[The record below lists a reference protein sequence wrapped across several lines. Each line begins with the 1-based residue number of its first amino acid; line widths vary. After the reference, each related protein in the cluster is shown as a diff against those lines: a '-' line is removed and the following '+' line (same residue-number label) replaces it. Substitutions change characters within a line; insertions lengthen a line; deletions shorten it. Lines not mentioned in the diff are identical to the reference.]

1 MIEDTLDLRHYM
13 KDFSLEGLISG
24 DFNARSNVVDNSFG
38 LHVTSIGRNLVS
50 APINTDSPRRQ
61 SSTCIF
67 ERTMDSKSP
76 NFMLNLEFTPCAE
89 DDGSNAK
96 DKVGRSYL
104 LNANNIFI
112 IWLEYF

>member
-1 MIEDTLDLRHYM
+1 MIEDTLDSTHYM
-13 KDFSLEGLISG
+13 KDISLEGLISG
-24 DFNARSNVVDNSFG
+24 DFNAQSNVDNSFG
-38 LHVTSIGRNLVS
+38 LHVPSIGRNLIS
-50 APINTDSPRRQ
+50 PPINTVSPHQQ

-76 NFMLNLEFTPCAE
+76 NFMLNLEFTPCVE

-104 LNANNIFI
+104 LNASNIFI
-112 IWLEYF
+112 IWVEYF